1 MFELSMT
8 RLHEVM
14 IILYAISVLLYFM
27 DYLQKDQKAN
37 RVAFWLLSIVWV
49 LQTIFLFLYMFR
61 TGRFPVLTLFE
72 GIYFYAWVL
81 LTISLVLNRLMQI
94 DFTVFFVNVIGFTFM
109 AIHTFAPVQASTE
122 AAAERLMSE
131 LLLVHITM
139 AIVSYAAFSVSVV
152 FSILYLLQ
160 YRLLKQKKWGQKIQ
174 RITDLAKLE
183 KGSVILNSIGF
194 PMLLLSLILGVQ
206 WAVVSLP
213 TVLWYDIKIS
223 GSFLLLAI
231 YGVFLYRRFGKG
243 QSGKS
248 LALFN
253 AAAFGCLLINF
264 LLGSRLSSFHFWS
277 V

>member
-27 DYLQKDQKAN
+27 DYVQRDQKAN

-81 LTISLVLNRLMQI
+81 LTLSLILNRLMKI
-94 DFTVFFVNVIGFTFM
+94 DFTVFFVNLIGFTFM

-131 LLLVHITM
+131 LLLIHITM
-139 AIVSYAAFSVSVV
+139 AIVSYAAFSISVV

-194 PMLLLSLILGVQ
+194 PLLLLSLILGVQ

-253 AAAFGCLLINF
+253 TAAFGCLLINF

>member
-27 DYLQKDQKAN
+27 DYVQRDQKAN

-81 LTISLVLNRLMQI
+81 LTLSLVLNRLMKI
-94 DFTVFFVNVIGFTFM
+94 DFTVFFVNLIGFTFM

-131 LLLVHITM
+131 LLLIHITM
-139 AIVSYAAFSVSVV
+139 AIVSYAAFSISVV

-194 PMLLLSLILGVQ
+194 PLLLLSLILGVQ

-253 AAAFGCLLINF
+253 TAAFGCLLINF

>member
-14 IILYAISVLLYFM
+14 LILYAVSVLLYFM

-37 RVAFWLLSIVWV
+37 RLAFWLLTIVWV
-49 LQTIFLFLYMFR
+49 LQTIFLFLYMMR

-81 LTISLVLNRLMQI
+81 VTLSLAINRVMRV

-109 AIHTFAPVQASTE
+109 AIHTFAPVQASTN

-131 LLLVHITM
+131 LLLIHITI

-160 YRLLKQKKWGQKIQ
+160 YRLLKKKKWGQKLQ
-174 RITDLAKLE
+174 RITDLSKLE
-183 KGSVILNSIGF
+183 KGSVILNIIGF
-194 PMLLLSLILGVQ
+194 PLLLLSLILGVQ
-206 WAVVSLP
+206 WAVISLP
-213 TVLWYDIKIS
+213 YMIWYDVKII
-223 GSFLLLAI
+223 GSFLLLGI
-231 YGVFLYRRFGKG
+231 YGVFLYRRFGRG
-243 QSGKS
+243 ESGRT
-248 LALFN
+248 LAIFN
-253 AAAFGCLLINF
+253 TMAFLCLIINF
-264 LLGSRLSSFHFWS
+264 LLGSRLSSFHFWYS
-277 V
+277 

>member
-27 DYLQKDQKAN
+27 DYVQRDQKAN

-81 LTISLVLNRLMQI
+81 LTLSLVLNRLLKI
-94 DFTVFFVNVIGFTFM
+94 DFTVFFVNLIGFTFM

-131 LLLVHITM
+131 LLLIHITM
-139 AIVSYAAFSVSVV
+139 AIVSYAAFSISVV

-160 YRLLKQKKWGQKIQ
+160 YRLLKKKKWGQKIQ

-194 PMLLLSLILGVQ
+194 PLLLLSLILGVQ

-223 GSFLLLAI
+223 GSFLLLTI

-248 LALFN
+248 LALLN
-253 AAAFGCLLINF
+253 TAAFGCLLINF

>member
-27 DYLQKDQKAN
+27 DYVQKDQKAN

-81 LTISLVLNRLMQI
+81 LTLSLALNRLMRV

-109 AIHTFAPVQASTE
+109 AIHTFAPIQASTE

-206 WAVVSLP
+206 WAIVSLP

-253 AAAFGCLLINF
+253 AVAFGCLLINF

>member
-81 LTISLVLNRLMQI
+81 LTISLVLNRLMKI

>member
-81 LTISLVLNRLMQI
+81 VTLSLALNRLMRV

-139 AIVSYAAFSVSVV
+139 AIVSYAAFSISVV

-253 AAAFGCLLINF
+253 TVAFGCLLINF

>member
-27 DYLQKDQKAN
+27 DYVQRDQKAN

-81 LTISLVLNRLMQI
+81 LTLSLVLNRLMKI
-94 DFTVFFVNVIGFTFM
+94 DFTVFFVNLIGFTFM

-131 LLLVHITM
+131 LLLIHITM
-139 AIVSYAAFSVSVV
+139 AIVSYAAFSISVV

-160 YRLLKQKKWGQKIQ
+160 YRLLKQKKWGQKLQ

-194 PMLLLSLILGVQ
+194 PLLLLSLILGVQ

-253 AAAFGCLLINF
+253 TAAFGCLLINF